1 MTQLVDTL
9 TLFWDLYKELSSLLV
24 EANRRVNAFQYENDF
39 AAYDLIKINITHG
52 WSFRIEQWLCIANLN
67 SNFQLREI

>member
-9 TLFWDLYKELSSLLV
+9 TLFWELYKELSSLLV

-67 SNFQLREI
+67 SNFHLREI